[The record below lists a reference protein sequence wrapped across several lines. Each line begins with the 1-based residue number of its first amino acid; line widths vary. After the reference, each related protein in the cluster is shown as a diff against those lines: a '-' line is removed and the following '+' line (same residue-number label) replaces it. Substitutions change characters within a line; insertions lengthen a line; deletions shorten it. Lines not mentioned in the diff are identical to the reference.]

1 MISSFFSLLDD
12 FCLSC
17 LIGLSRISNSM
28 LSSSVGSWHS
38 FLICDLGKIVFSLL
52 LLSLMFAVGF

>member
-17 LIGLSRISNSM
+17 LIGLSRISNST
-28 LSSSVGSWHS
+28 LNSSVGSWH